1 MGTSQLAGNPY
12 LNFTLLATNELFAVI
27 CTHFAFEKFGRKI
40 PYVLSMG
47 LAGIS
52 LLGVLFIPKCNKI
65 LMK

>member
-12 LNFTLLATNELFAVI
+12 LNF
-27 CTHFAFEKFGRKI
+27 THFAFEKFGRKI